1 MRMTDLTDRVAL
13 VTGASRGIG
22 AATAI
27 RLAQAGADVAL
38 GCGRNRDRAE
48 EVAAEIRNLGRRATV
63 VAGDLADPDV
73 PARIAVQA
81 AARLGPVDV
90 LVANA
95 GTRPRADL
103 AHVDVRSWDHV
114 LNVNLRAPFLLAQVV
129 VPHMRDQR
137 YGRIVFVSSVAA
149 FTGGI
154 FSPQYTASKA
164 GLIGLTHAIAR
175 PLAADGITVNPGEV
189 ADVVVAVIGHEFMT
203 AQTVSVDGGMYP
215 R

>member
-1 MRMTDLTDRVAL
+1 MRRAGTGSATWMTDLTDRVAL
-13 VTGASRGIG
+13 VTGATRGIG

-27 RLAQAGADVAL
+27 RLAQAGADVAV

-48 EVAAEIRNLGRRATV
+48 EVAAEIRNLGPRATV

-90 LVANA
+90 LVAYA
-95 GTRPRADL
+95 GTGPRADL
-103 AHVDVRSWDHV
+103 ADVDV
-114 LNVNLRAPFLLAQVV
+114 
-129 VPHMRDQR
+129 RDQR

-189 ADVVVAVIGHEFMT
+189 ADVVVAIIGHEFMT

>member
-1 MRMTDLTDRVAL
+1 MTDLTDRVAL
-13 VTGASRGIG
+13 VTGATRGIG

-27 RLAQAGADVAL
+27 RLAQAGADVAV

-48 EVAAEIRNLGRRATV
+48 EVAAEIRNLGPRATV

-90 LVANA
+90 LVAYA
-95 GTRPRADL
+95 GTGPRADL
-103 AHVDVRSWDHV
+103 ADVDV
-114 LNVNLRAPFLLAQVV
+114 
-129 VPHMRDQR
+129 RDQR

-189 ADVVVAVIGHEFMT
+189 ADVVVAIIGHEFMT